1 MAKPSYLGIMNNELL
16 AIFPKYSNAEVME
29 LDLKKTQAKTVSKN
43 VEAMP

>member
-1 MAKPSYLGIMNNELL
+1 MNNDLL
-16 AIFPKYSNAEVME
+16 PIFAKYSNAEAIE